1 MSLYQELGRVKQTRL
16 SLSPRQGAWTLPYL
30 QARGCQAAGG
40 STRLLQTIFL
50 FYTDS
55 QRRLGQITY
64 PLVSR
69 LPWLAGEWVDSLGNL
84 TGLPALIIGHLHTTN
99 PPSLDSSFLSLVI
112 MELA

>member
-1 MSLYQELGRVKQTRL
+1 MKQTRL
-16 SLSPRQGAWTLPYL
+16 SVSPRQATWTLPYL
-30 QARGCQAAGG
+30 QVRGCQDAGG

-50 FYTDS
+50 FYPDS

-69 LPWLAGEWVDSLGNL
+69 LPWLSGEWVDSLGNL
-84 TGLPALIIGHLHTTN
+84 TGLPALTISHLHTTN
-99 PPSLDSSFLSLVI
+99 SPSLDSSFLPLVI